1 MGDQGFGAL
10 TDARPLCRESSPVLR
25 FEHATWD
32 ELLQAR
38 GRNFR
43 QQVRRF
49 PRKLGELGTVSYR
62 LAADPDRLQRNLDTL
77 FALHRARWEGAET
90 PFLQAAAFHR
100 EFAAQALAKEWLR
113 LWFLEVSGRLLPA
126 ARPTTSP
133 SRPPTPPR
141 EVGPAAGRRGP
152 CSRPPWPHGAVTGP
166 AADPRPA
173 AWQKLQDARKK
184 TPV

>member
-100 EFAAQALAKEWLR
+100 EFAAQALAKGWLR

-141 EVGPAAGRRGP
+141 DVGPAAGRRGP
-152 CSRPPWPHGAVTGP
+152 C
-166 AADPRPA
+166 
-173 AWQKLQDARKK
+173 
-184 TPV
+184 